1 MDVRRRRRDD
11 VFGSRQKSGPA
22 TSQFDV
28 CGLYSRRRPDVR
40 TTSNF
45 LEGWHAILQGIA
57 VGTKSYQCYCVR
69 LALKVTWDASILD
82 LNEVAGRRE
91 ITRLESL
98 AVNGRSTRC
107 SCRAVGQ
114 QCFDVLVVLHAPVP
128 ASTNRLHI
136 GLDIEH

>member
-1 MDVRRRRRDD
+1 MARLQRLGTPYCRALRWEQNR
-11 VFGSRQKSGPA
+11 
-22 TSQFDV
+22 TSV
-28 CGLYSRRRPDVR
+28 
-40 TTSNF
+40 T
-45 LEGWHAILQGIA
+45 
-57 VGTKSYQCYCVR
+57 VR